1 MERGASRHTAGSR
14 RGQAQ
19 KSHLDHFAEQLVD
32 QMIGDSP
39 EKDSG
44 TVEVGSG
51 VAGAVKVV
59 QWDDE
64 EEDDDEEEEAV
75 VTMRRSHGSEKP
87 PIRHAWGSSLEDEES
102 TPVNTKFVSRL
113 QQRHELQVVSNPMEG
128 LFVESGFQPRSQI
141 PRTPERGTVDGT
153 PSEGRSAP
161 PAETPLLQ
169 DFAKYARA
177 AQEEGRTPMRQSME
191 EFWEETEEVEED
203 SFDLLSALHPSQR
216 QQQQDEDVEEEDS
229 FDLLSALHSSQRQQE
244 DEEEEQSSG
253 DGEFSSFRTPSPP
266 RVDPSVE
273 LSPEGVGSWALRSA
287 SSSHRHRPRLRSPN
301 L

>member
-113 QQRHELQVVSNPMEG
+113 QQRHEVSVCAI
-128 LFVESGFQPRSQI
+128 FC
-141 PRTPERGTVDGT
+141 PRTSTRKQLAVWIEEIICVENWLCVSHDVV
-153 PSEGRSAP
+153 
-161 PAETPLLQ
+161 
-169 DFAKYARA
+169 A
-177 AQEEGRTPMRQSME
+177 A
-191 EFWEETEEVEED
+191 W
-203 SFDLLSALHPSQR
+203 
-216 QQQQDEDVEEEDS
+216 
-229 FDLLSALHSSQRQQE
+229 
-244 DEEEEQSSG
+244 
-253 DGEFSSFRTPSPP
+253 
-266 RVDPSVE
+266 
-273 LSPEGVGSWALRSA
+273 
-287 SSSHRHRPRLRSPN
+287 
-301 L
+301 